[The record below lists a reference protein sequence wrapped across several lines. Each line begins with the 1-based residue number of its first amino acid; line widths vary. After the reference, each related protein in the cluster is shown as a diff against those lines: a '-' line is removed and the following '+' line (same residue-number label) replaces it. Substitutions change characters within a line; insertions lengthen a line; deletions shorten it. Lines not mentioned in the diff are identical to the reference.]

1 VTAIEELGIPRFRI
15 TNGPVGVGMGDG
27 DPELAGHVP
36 DLAHA
41 YGDIIGSETA
51 TLGQQVLE
59 GARGPRTRPR
69 LILDRSAPV
78 DLEVEGKRL
87 WRVQPDGPR

>member
-1 VTAIEELGIPRFRI
+1 MIIGR
-15 TNGPVGVGMGDG
+15 D
-27 DPELAGHVP
+27 AGFDP

-59 GARGPRTRPR
+59 GPGPG
-69 LILDRSAPV
+69 L
-78 DLEVEGKRL
+78 G
-87 WRVQPDGPR
+87 

>member
-1 VTAIEELGIPRFRI
+1 LTAIAELGIPRFRI

-27 DPELAGHVP
+27 IPSSRATSLPMIIGRDAGFDP

-59 GARGPRTRPR
+59 GPGPG
-69 LILDRSAPV
+69 V
-78 DLEVEGKRL
+78 G
-87 WRVQPDGPR
+87 